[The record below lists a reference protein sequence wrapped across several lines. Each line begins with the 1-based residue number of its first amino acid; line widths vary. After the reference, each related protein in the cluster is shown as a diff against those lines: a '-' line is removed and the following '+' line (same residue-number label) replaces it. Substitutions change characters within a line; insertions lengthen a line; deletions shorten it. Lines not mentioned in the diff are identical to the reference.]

1 MEFLVERVGNRSFE
15 RGNAATAT
23 MMRREKVMEIEKKN
37 IEHRNSKVSMDDTF
51 ETITSNLL
59 TILLLRC

>member
-23 MMRREKVMEIEKKN
+23 MMRREKVKEISEQK
-37 IEHRNSKVSMDDTF
+37 ILSTYIQSMDDTF
-51 ETITSNLL
+51 ETITSNLPM
-59 TILLLRC
+59 ILLRC